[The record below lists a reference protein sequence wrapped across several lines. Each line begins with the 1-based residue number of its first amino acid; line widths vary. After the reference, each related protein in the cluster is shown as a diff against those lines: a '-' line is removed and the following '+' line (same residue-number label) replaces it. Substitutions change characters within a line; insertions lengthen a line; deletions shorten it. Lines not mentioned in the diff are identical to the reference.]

1 MDWGFADAVL
11 ALGPMEEV
19 LSAGIRELLI
29 KSLES
34 YAKNLQT
41 SEGEDVDAEVFFVTH
56 SLGSYLA
63 LIACNSDLLG
73 PQGPELSNF
82 QFLLSRGRRPPTLR
96 HGVDADVIP
105 VILDGFEERA
115 AGPGSRHSGRHRFFG
130 IPIAQSRYLD
140 AGDMAVDLLAEL
152 CGFLLGRGLGTR
164 RRCRCVS
171 NAGCSRPCR
180 YHQPPRNRK
189 LFEALALIMLC
200 CIASTRN
207 Y

>member
-29 KSLES
+29 TSLES

-82 QFLLSRGRRPPTLR
+82 QFLLSIGSRPPT
-96 HGVDADVIP
+96 P
-105 VILDGFEERA
+105 W
-115 AGPGSRHSGRHRFFG
+115 
-130 IPIAQSRYLD
+130 
-140 AGDMAVDLLAEL
+140 
-152 CGFLLGRGLGTR
+152 R
-164 RRCRCVS
+164 RR
-171 NAGCSRPCR
+171 GCDPSHP
-180 YHQPPRNRK
+180 
-189 LFEALALIMLC
+189 
-200 CIASTRN
+200 
-207 Y
+207 